1 MGYQLTQQDPT
12 KVPDGIADDPIAN
25 FVQQGPSTETP
36 TSSFGN
42 VAQNARLV
50 LDRQYDA
57 ANKSGKEVVFD
68 PRRRNGQ
75 LMDMS
80 SLDNR
85 ALSAVSLNQGSLF
98 STEEIRMAKRELDQ
112 RTRSSMLQ
120 SFQQSGKGGDP
131 LAFSLGIV
139 QQYQT
144 MSSEERAAMNWSPQF
159 LEMAVKNYQSTS
171 SLLSMMQQNLGS
183 SGGGLLGG

>member
-1 MGYQLTQQDPT
+1 
-12 KVPDGIADDPIAN
+12 
-25 FVQQGPSTETP
+25 
-36 TSSFGN
+36 
-42 VAQNARLV
+42 
-50 LDRQYDA
+50 
-57 ANKSGKEVVFD
+57 
-68 PRRRNGQ
+68 
-75 LMDMS
+75 
-80 SLDNR
+80 
-85 ALSAVSLNQGSLF
+85 
-98 STEEIRMAKRELDQ
+98 MAKQLLDQ

-171 SLLSMMQQNLGS
+171 SLLSMMQQSLNS
-183 SGGGLLGG
+183 SGGGLLGALGG